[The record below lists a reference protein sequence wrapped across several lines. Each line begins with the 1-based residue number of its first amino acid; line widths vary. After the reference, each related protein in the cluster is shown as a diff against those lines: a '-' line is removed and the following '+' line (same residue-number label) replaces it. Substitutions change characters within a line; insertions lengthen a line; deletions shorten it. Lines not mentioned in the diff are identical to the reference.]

1 MAAGKRR
8 GTTMP
13 GMKHPSAEYEC
24 YADLAGAQ
32 VEGADFQIHIERRAT
47 SGIAVVAPHG
57 GAIEEGTS
65 EIARAVAGSEF
76 NLYLF
81 EGLRASGSYAAL
93 HLTSHRFD
101 EPQCLALLAGCDQVI
116 AIHGCRGAAPEALL
130 GGLDDGLKMR
140 IGAASP
146 RLASRRGSLATA
158 IRPFIDATSATVAA
172 AVQGCRLSS
181 RALYGSGKRT
191 ARSSTPS
198 VRCC

>member
-1 MAAGKRR
+1 
-8 GTTMP
+8 MP
-13 GMKHPSAEYEC
+13 GMKLSSTEYEC
-24 YADLAGAQ
+24 YADLAEAQ
-32 VEGADFQIHIERRAT
+32 VEGADFQIQIQRSAT

-81 EGLRASGSYAAL
+81 EGLRATGNYAAL

-116 AIHGCRGAAPEALL
+116 AIHGCRGAEPEALL

-140 IGAASP
+140 IGAAIAAAGIET
-146 RLASRRGSLATA
+146 RLAGHRYPAVHQRNICNRGRSGAGVQIELTSALRLAQANQPIINA
-158 IRPFIDATSATVAA
+158 IR
-172 AVQGCRLSS
+172 
-181 RALYGSGKRT
+181 
-191 ARSSTPS
+191 S
-198 VRCC
+198 VLLTL

>member
-1 MAAGKRR
+1 
-8 GTTMP
+8 
-13 GMKHPSAEYEC
+13 MKHPSAEYEC
-24 YADLAGAQ
+24 YADLAEAQ

-93 HLTSHRFD
+93 HLTSHCFD

-116 AIHGCRGAAPEALL
+116 AIHGCRGAEPEALL
-130 GGLDDGLKMR
+130 GGLDEELKVR
-140 IGAASP
+140 IGAAIAAAGIET
-146 RLASRRGSLATA
+146 RLAGHRYPAVHRHNICNRGRGGAGVQIELTSALRLEQANQPIIDA
-158 IRPFIDATSATVAA
+158 IR
-172 AVQGCRLSS
+172 
-181 RALYGSGKRT
+181 
-191 ARSSTPS
+191 S
-198 VRCC
+198 VLLTL

>member
-1 MAAGKRR
+1 
-8 GTTMP
+8 MP
-13 GMKHPSAEYEC
+13 GMKHPSAAYEC

-32 VEGADFQIHIERRAT
+32 VEGADFRIHIERRAS

-116 AIHGCRGAAPEALL
+116 AIHGCRGTGPEALL
-130 GGLDDGLKMR
+130 GGRDDGLKMR
-140 IGAASP
+140 IGAAIAAAGIET
-146 RLASRRGSLATA
+146 RLAGHRYPAVHQRNICNRGRSGAGVQIELTSALRLEQANDPIINA
-158 IRPFIDATSATVAA
+158 IR
-172 AVQGCRLSS
+172 
-181 RALYGSGKRT
+181 
-191 ARSSTPS
+191 S
-198 VRCC
+198 VLLTL